1 MNPKFGLLPFWTAS
15 LEDYFLKGANA
26 KTWLDV
32 SPAESYHQNYLNL
45 TGPFL
50 SQYHKAMP
58 SPTKVA
64 HASIHNNAFSIFGQ
78 TNRVGIEM
86 NKAEDLIKKLEY
98 EMSHININNMF
109 PLLRITGFDCC
120 GQSLKSVSH
129 PPDQPSFHPL
139 VAPIL
144 IYLHAFHATLR
155 WYWGDAHPK
164 A

>member
-1 MNPKFGLLPFWTAS
+1 
-15 LEDYFLKGANA
+15 
-26 KTWLDV
+26 
-32 SPAESYHQNYLNL
+32 
-45 TGPFL
+45 
-50 SQYHKAMP
+50 MP

-120 GQSLKSVSH
+120 GQSLKLVSH
-129 PPDQPSFHPL
+129 PPNQPSFHPL
-139 VAPIL
+139 VI
-144 IYLHAFHATLR
+144 LHAYHATLR
-155 WYWGDAHPK
+155 WY
-164 A
+164 